1 MKITASNTVN
11 HLFSPSSERL
21 IYFNHGCR
29 VVGGGG
35 GGIRGRVGLFRGGG
49 GGGGGGGN

>member
-29 VVGGGG
+29 VGGGG
-35 GGIRGRVGLFRGGG
+35 GVIREIIGLFKRGGYLI
-49 GGGGGGGN
+49 

>member
-11 HLFSPSSERL
+11 HLVSPSSERL

-35 GGIRGRVGLFRGGG
+35 GVIREIIGLFKRGGYLI
-49 GGGGGGGN
+49 

>member
-29 VVGGGG
+29 VVGGWGG
-35 GGIRGRVGLFRGGG
+35 GVIREIIGLFKRGGYLI
-49 GGGGGGGN
+49 